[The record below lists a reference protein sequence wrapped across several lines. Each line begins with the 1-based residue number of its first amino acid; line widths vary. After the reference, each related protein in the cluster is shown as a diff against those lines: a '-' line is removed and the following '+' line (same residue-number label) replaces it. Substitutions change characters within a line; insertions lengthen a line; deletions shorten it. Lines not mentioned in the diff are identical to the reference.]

1 MAAASA
7 DALAD
12 EVGALAAAPP
22 PAAAW
27 DAAAAGG
34 GIGLLPTL
42 GKGALSCFVASL
54 SISAS
59 KFCSSASALSE
70 DSEANTCKQQAA
82 APAAKYLESL

>member
-12 EVGALAAAPP
+12 EVVALAAALPP
-22 PAAAW
+22 TAAW
-27 DAAAAGG
+27 DAAAGG
-34 GIGLLPTL
+34 GVGLLPTL
-42 GKGALSCFVASL
+42 GKGALSCFAASW

-59 KFCSSASALSE
+59 KLCSSASALSE

-82 APAAKYLESL
+82 AAAAE